1 MLLISLSVA
10 IVLVKFKKV
19 GASALGAWGGFVFA
33 IFLNETWF
41 QIY

>member
-1 MLLISLSVA
+1 VLIISLSVA
-10 IVLVKFKKV
+10 IVLVKFKKI
-19 GASALGAWGGFVFA
+19 GASAIGAWGGFVFG